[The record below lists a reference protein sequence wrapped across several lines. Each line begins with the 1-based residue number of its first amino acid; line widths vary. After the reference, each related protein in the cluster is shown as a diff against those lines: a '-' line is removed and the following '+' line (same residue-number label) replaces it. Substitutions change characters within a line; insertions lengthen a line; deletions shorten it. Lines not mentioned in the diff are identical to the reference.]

1 MLFFIVLLLIWGAN
15 LGIIKNLDRTFFKIP
30 VFSHKEQD
38 ILMDIFMQ
46 SRLSCGAKC
55 TELISHCS
63 SFAWDEVETR
73 CLLLAS
79 AFNLL
84 FHNSSTQIE
93 DNWEYYHLKGIVM
106 YCHIYLHLSSY
117 FARKYDIH
125 LRHKHNILQMLKGLQ
140 SSPNLVI
147 IIIICSFK

>member
-1 MLFFIVLLLIWGAN
+1 MLFFVVLLLIWGAN

-38 ILMDIFMQ
+38 IFMDIFMQ

-55 TELISHCS
+55 TELFSHCA

-79 AFNLL
+79 IFNLL
-84 FHNSSTQIE
+84 FHNSSTQIG
-93 DNWEYYHLKGIVM
+93 DNWEYYHVKGIVV
-106 YCHIYLHLSSY
+106 YCHIYLHRKKIWHPFETQTQYSS
-117 FARKYDIH
+117 DIE
-125 LRHKHNILQMLKGLQ
+125 RVTIKPQ
-140 SSPNLVI
+140 SSHNYNNYVVSSNSI
-147 IIIICSFK
+147 